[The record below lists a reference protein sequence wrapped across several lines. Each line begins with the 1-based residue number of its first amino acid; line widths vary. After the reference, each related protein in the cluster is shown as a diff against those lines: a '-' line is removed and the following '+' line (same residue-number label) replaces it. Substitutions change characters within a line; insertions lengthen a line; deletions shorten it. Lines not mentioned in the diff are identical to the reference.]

1 VASATR
7 LTESARGVFVIAATP
22 FAADG
27 ALDLASLDRL
37 VDFYLGHRVHGL
49 TLLGI
54 MGEAPKLTAEESLTV
69 VRRVLSRTAGRV
81 PVVVGV
87 SSAGLSPLAALADG
101 AMQAGAAGVMVAPA
115 PGLRGDEALFA
126 YMQSVF
132 EALDPATPVVYQDYP
147 QATGVYLSVPLFH
160 RMVDAF
166 PRLVMLKHEDAPGL
180 AKLTR
185 LRQEAQHDGR
195 RRVSV
200 LVGNGA
206 LYFPQELA
214 RGADGAMTGFA
225 YPEMLVEVYE
235 RFAAGDVDAAE
246 DVFDAYLPLLRME
259 HQPGVGLAVRKWL
272 LHRRGAIAS
281 AALRAPAP
289 ALAAADTHELERLVG
304 RLERRLKT

>member
-1 VASATR
+1 MPTTVP
-7 LTESARGVFVIAATP
+7 LTEAARGVFPIAATP
-22 FAADG
+22 FTRDG

-37 VDFYLGHRVHGL
+37 VDFYLSHRVHGL

-54 MGEAPKLTAEESLTV
+54 MGEAQKLTADESLTV
-69 VRRVLSRTAGRV
+69 VRRVIARAAGRV
-81 PVVVGV
+81 PIVVGV
-87 SSAGLSPLAALADG
+87 SSAGLAPLVALAD
-101 AMQAGAAGVMVAPA
+101 ASMQTGAAAVMIAPT

-126 YMQSVF
+126 YMESVF
-132 EALDPATPVVYQDYP
+132 RALDPATPVVYQDYP
-147 QATGVYLSVPLFH
+147 QSTGVYLPVSLFH

-185 LRQEAQHDGR
+185 VREEARRDGH

-206 LYFPQELA
+206 IYYPQELA
-214 RGADGAMTGFA
+214 RGADGAMTGFS

-235 RFAAGDVDAAE
+235 RFTAGDVDAAE
-246 DVFDAYLPLLRME
+246 DVFDTYLPLLRME
-259 HQPGVGLAVRKWL
+259 HQPAVGLAVRKAI

-281 AALRAPAP
+281 PALRAPGAGLT
-289 ALAAADTHELERLVG
+289 AEDQREIERLVR
-304 RLERRLKT
+304 RLERRLKG

>member
-1 VASATR
+1 MAR

-22 FAADG
+22 FTDDG
-27 ALDLASLDRL
+27 ALDLTSVDRL
-37 VDFYLGHRVHGL
+37 VDFYLSHRVHGL

-54 MGEAPKLTAEESLTV
+54 MGEAQKLTADESLVV
-69 VRRVLSRTAGRV
+69 VRRVLARTRGRV

-87 SSAGLSPLAALADG
+87 SSAGLAPLTALAD
-101 AMQAGAAGVMVAPA
+101 AVMQAGAAGVMVAPA
-115 PGLRGDEALFA
+115 PGLRGDDGLFS
-126 YMQSVF
+126 YMESVF
-132 EALDPATPVVYQDYP
+132 AALDPATPVVYQDYP
-147 QATGVYLSVPLFH
+147 QSTGVYLPVPLFH

-180 AKLTR
+180 AKLSR
-185 LRQEAQHDGR
+185 VRREAERDGR

-206 LYFPQELA
+206 LYLPQELA

-235 RFAAGDVDAAE
+235 RFTAGGADAAE
-246 DVFDAYLPLLRME
+246 DLFDAYLPLLRME
-259 HQPGVGLAVRKWL
+259 HQPGAGLAVRKWL

-281 AALRAPAP
+281 PALRAPGAGLT
-289 ALAAADTHELERLVG
+289 AEDQREIERLVG
-304 RLERRLKT
+304 RLERRLKG

>member
-1 VASATR
+1 MTH

-22 FAADG
+22 FSADG

-49 TLLGI
+49 TLLGL
-54 MGEAPKLTAEESLTV
+54 MGEAQKLTAEESLQV
-69 VRRVLSRTAGRV
+69 VRRVVARVGGRV

-87 SSAGLSPLAALADG
+87 SNPGLTALASLAAASMD
-101 AMQAGAAGVMVAPA
+101 AGAAGVMVAPG
-115 PGLRGDEALFA
+115 PGLRGDEALFE
-126 YMQSVF
+126 YMAAVF
-132 EALDPATPVVYQDYP
+132 RLLDPATPVVYQDYP
-147 QATGVYLSVPLFH
+147 QSTGVYLPVALFH

-166 PRLVMLKHEDAPGL
+166 PRLVVLKHEDAPGL
-180 AKLTR
+180 AKLTQIRRDAER
-185 LRQEAQHDGR
+185 LGR

-206 LYFPQELA
+206 LYYPQELA

-235 RFAAGDVDAAE
+235 RFTAGDVDAAE

-259 HQPGVGLAVRKWL
+259 HQPGVGLAVRKAL

-281 AALRAPAP
+281 PTLRTPGAT
-289 ALAAADTHELERLVG
+289 LTADDQREIERLIS
-304 RLERRLKT
+304 RLERRLKG

>member
-1 VASATR
+1 MTR

-22 FAADG
+22 FTSAG
-27 ALDLASLDRL
+27 ALDLASIDRL

-49 TLLGI
+49 TVLGI
-54 MGEAPKLTAEESLTV
+54 MGEAQKLTADESLQV
-69 VRRVLSRTAGRV
+69 VRRTLARVAGRV

-87 SSAGLSPLAALADG
+87 SSPGLAPLAALAAA
-101 AMQAGAAGVMVAPA
+101 AMDAGAAGVMVAPA
-115 PGLRGDEALFA
+115 AGLRGDEALFE
-126 YMQSVF
+126 YMASVF
-132 EALDPATPVVYQDYP
+132 RVLDPATPVVYQDYP
-147 QATGVYLSVPLFH
+147 QSTGVYLPVPLFH

-166 PRLVMLKHEDAPGL
+166 PRLVVLKHEDAPGL
-180 AKLTR
+180 AKLTQI
-185 LRQEAQHDGR
+185 RQEAQRHGR

-206 LYFPQELA
+206 LYYPQELA
-214 RGADGAMTGFA
+214 RGADGAMSGFA

-259 HQPGVGLAVRKWL
+259 HQPGVGLAVRKAL

-281 AALRAPAP
+281 PTLRAPGAI
-289 ALAAADTHELERLVG
+289 LAADDQREIERLVG
-304 RLERRLKT
+304 RLERRLKG

>member
-1 VASATR
+1 MAR

-22 FAADG
+22 FTDDG
-27 ALDLASLDRL
+27 ALDLTSVDRL
-37 VDFYLGHRVHGL
+37 VDFYLSHRVHGL

-54 MGEAPKLTAEESLTV
+54 MGEAQKLTADESLVV
-69 VRRVLSRTAGRV
+69 VRRVLARTRGRV

-87 SSAGLSPLAALADG
+87 SSAGLAPLTALAD
-101 AMQAGAAGVMVAPA
+101 AVMQAGAAGVMVAPA
-115 PGLRGDEALFA
+115 PGLRGDDGLFS
-126 YMQSVF
+126 YMESVF
-132 EALDPATPVVYQDYP
+132 AALDPATPVVYQDYP
-147 QATGVYLSVPLFH
+147 QSTGVYLPVPLFH

-180 AKLTR
+180 AKLSR
-185 LRQEAQHDGR
+185 VRREAERDGS

-206 LYFPQELA
+206 LYLPQELA

-235 RFAAGDVDAAE
+235 RFTAGGADAAE
-246 DVFDAYLPLLRME
+246 DLFDAYLPLLRME

-281 AALRAPAP
+281 PALRAPGAGLT
-289 ALAAADTHELERLVG
+289 AEDQREIERLVG
-304 RLERRLKT
+304 RLERRLKG

>member
-1 VASATR
+1 MAR

-22 FAADG
+22 FTDAG
-27 ALDLASLDRL
+27 ALDLPSVDRL
-37 VDFYLGHRVHGL
+37 VDFYLSHRVHGL

-54 MGEAPKLTAEESLTV
+54 MGEAQKLTAEESLTV
-69 VRRVLSRTAGRV
+69 VRRVLARTSGRV

-87 SSAGLSPLAALADG
+87 SSAGLAPLAALAD
-101 AMQAGAAGVMVAPA
+101 AVMQAGAAGVMVAPT
-115 PGLRGDEALFA
+115 PGLRGDDALFS
-126 YMQSVF
+126 YMASVF

-147 QATGVYLSVPLFH
+147 QSTGVYLPVPLFS
-160 RMVDAF
+160 RMVAAF
-166 PRLVMLKHEDAPGL
+166 PRLVVLKHEDAPGL

-185 LRQEAQHDGR
+185 LRREAERDGH

-206 LYFPQELA
+206 LYFPQELS

-235 RFAAGDVDAAE
+235 RFAAGTLDAAE
-246 DVFDAYLPLLRME
+246 DLFDAYLPLLRME
-259 HQPGVGLAVRKWL
+259 HQPAAGLAVRKWL

-281 AALRAPAP
+281 PALRAPGL
-289 ALAAADTHELERLVG
+289 ALTAEDQREIERLVA
-304 RLERRLKT
+304 RLERRLKG

>member
-1 VASATR
+1 MAR

-22 FAADG
+22 FTDDG
-27 ALDLASLDRL
+27 ALDLTSVDRL
-37 VDFYLGHRVHGL
+37 VDFYLSHRVHGL

-54 MGEAPKLTAEESLTV
+54 MGEAQKLTADESLVV
-69 VRRVLSRTAGRV
+69 VRRVLARTRGRV

-87 SSAGLSPLAALADG
+87 SSAGLAPLTALAD
-101 AMQAGAAGVMVAPA
+101 AVMQAGAAGVMVAPT
-115 PGLRGDEALFA
+115 PGLRGDDGLFS
-126 YMQSVF
+126 YMESVF
-132 EALDPATPVVYQDYP
+132 AALDPATPVAYQDYP
-147 QATGVYLSVPLFH
+147 QSTGVYLPVPLFH

-180 AKLTR
+180 AKLSR
-185 LRQEAQHDGR
+185 VRREAERDGR

-206 LYFPQELA
+206 LYLPQELA

-235 RFAAGDVDAAE
+235 RFTAGGADAAE
-246 DVFDAYLPLLRME
+246 DLFDAYLPLLRME

-281 AALRAPAP
+281 PALRAPGAGLT
-289 ALAAADTHELERLVG
+289 AEDQREIERLVG
-304 RLERRLKT
+304 RLERRLKG

>member
-1 VASATR
+1 
-7 LTESARGVFVIAATP
+7 
-22 FAADG
+22 
-27 ALDLASLDRL
+27 
-37 VDFYLGHRVHGL
+37 
-49 TLLGI
+49 
-54 MGEAPKLTAEESLTV
+54 
-69 VRRVLSRTAGRV
+69 
-81 PVVVGV
+81 
-87 SSAGLSPLAALADG
+87 
-101 AMQAGAAGVMVAPA
+101 
-115 PGLRGDEALFA
+115 
-126 YMQSVF
+126 
-132 EALDPATPVVYQDYP
+132 
-147 QATGVYLSVPLFH
+147 
-160 RMVDAF
+160 
-166 PRLVMLKHEDAPGL
+166 
-180 AKLTR
+180 
-185 LRQEAQHDGR
+185 
-195 RRVSV
+195 VSV

-259 HQPGVGLAVRKWL
+259 HQPGVGLAVRKGL

>member
-1 VASATR
+1 MTR

-22 FAADG
+22 FAPDG
-27 ALDLASLDRL
+27 ALDVASIDRL

-54 MGEAPKLTAEESLTV
+54 MGEAQKLTPEESLQV
-69 VRRVLSRTAGRV
+69 VRRTLARVGGRV

-87 SSAGLSPLAALADG
+87 SSPGLAPLAALAAA
-101 AMQAGAAGVMVAPA
+101 AMDAGAAGVMVAPA
-115 PGLRGDEALFA
+115 AGLRGDEALFA
-126 YMQSVF
+126 YMDSVF
-132 EALDPATPVVYQDYP
+132 RVLDPATPVVYQDYP
-147 QATGVYLSVPLFH
+147 QSTGVYLPVPLFH

-166 PRLVMLKHEDAPGL
+166 PRLVVLKHEDAPGL
-180 AKLTR
+180 AKLTQIR
-185 LRQEAQHDGR
+185 REAEREAR

-206 LYFPQELA
+206 LYYPQELA
-214 RGADGAMTGFA
+214 RGADGAMSGFA

-235 RFAAGDVDAAE
+235 RFTAGAVEAAE

-259 HQPGVGLAVRKWL
+259 HQPGVGLAVRKAL

-281 AALRAPAP
+281 PTLRAPGAS
-289 ALAAADTHELERLVG
+289 LTADDQREIERLVE
-304 RLERRLKT
+304 RLERRLKG